1 MSIDKRTSNKKENLP
16 SGYDLKKK
24 KYLQTRKHISKVQY
38 ENHIPLCGLIRI
50 QNRYQ
55 NKMLSYLGQRTSTE
69 APILKAFQF
78 ETQFQT
84 KA

>member
-1 MSIDKRTSNKKENLP
+1 MVMIYKGKRLA
-16 SGYDLKKK
+16 L
-24 KYLQTRKHISKVQY
+24 KHISKVQY
-38 ENHIPLCGLIRI
+38 ENHIPFYGLIRI
-50 QNRYQ
+50 LNRYQ

-69 APILKAFQF
+69 APVLKAFQF